1 MKKYKI
7 LLVTSFIILFL
18 SLNALYATE
27 DNNVSTL
34 VDDNHYDSDALIKNN
49 DIITD
54 NNQQKQADNNVYVD
68 INSDNGYEDGSMDH
82 PYKTINEENLEKI
95 SSDSTI
101 YVSRG
106 TYTLNSTKI
115 NKNIQL
121 IGESRDS
128 VIFLANGSNSTF
140 IIDQN
145 IKVTFKNFTLKDFSS
160 NTNSAITNN
169 GYLLIDNVNM
179 MNNLGTTS
187 SVKGGAI
194 VNNGELEINDSTF
207 SGNSASFGAAIY
219 NYKNLKISN
228 STFDDNYIGNVG
240 GAIYSIRGNLTVSDS
255 KFSNNRAVSGAAI
268 YNAAGYAYIN
278 NTEFIENNAE
288 HFFGGGI
295 YSTGITI
302 TENCLFDSNRANM
315 DGGAITTTS
324 NFTVINCTFV
334 ENFANENGGA
344 IENVAWSAKEN
355 GNLTIINSS
364 FSDNAAG
371 GKGGAIINYHKV
383 EAEGEPAVVTARN
396 TIFEY
401 NSASI
406 GGLIYN
412 EEYMDFQY
420 NAIINNEA
428 ESYNTIYSEEKGIK
442 SIDNNW
448 WGTNNP
454 SVDEIDCMPQTWV
467 MLEFTNRTQLTADK
481 QASIR
486 ISLNTLNNGETINT
500 TIPQR
505 TVTFSAEKT
514 QFAEND
520 VDFIAFYDTEVLY
533 EGDVLRA
540 CVDNQEVSLQNA
552 KDIIISL
559 DTINDT
565 AYNEI
570 VTVTGTVT
578 DNEGNTLSDINLN
591 IVINNIESEVTS
603 DENGAFTYTTKAKMT
618 GQNNVTVSF
627 MGNGSYNPYE
637 TSATFHVDKAN
648 VTFLFYKIKDAEYNS
663 QVKISGKL
671 LCNGEPVI
679 REKITITINDDSIEY
694 TTSTTGYFIIY
705 VDATTTG
712 VNNLTYSFDGSSKYY
727 ATANN
732 TTFMVKKS
740 ANFLFYKIKDT
751 DFGNVVKISGKLLY
765 DGNPVKKQN
774 VTVTINDETFTFKTS
789 TTGYFTMNYTT
800 KTAGV
805 NNITFTFE
813 GGDEYFAT
821 SNTTTFNVKNDTTF
835 LYYNIRDA
843 IMESPV
849 KISAKLLSGDVPAKR
864 QNVTVKV
871 NDETFNLTTSTTG
884 YIVMQYVPNSI
895 GTYNLTFIFEGS
907 DAYYPMTNSTTFVVR
922 EA

>member
-540 CVDNQEVSLQNA
+540 CVDN
-552 KDIIISL
+552 
-559 DTINDT
+559 
-565 AYNEI
+565 
-570 VTVTGTVT
+570 
-578 DNEGNTLSDINLN
+578 
-591 IVINNIESEVTS
+591 
-603 DENGAFTYTTKAKMT
+603 
-618 GQNNVTVSF
+618 
-627 MGNGSYNPYE
+627 
-637 TSATFHVDKAN
+637 
-648 VTFLFYKIKDAEYNS
+648 
-663 QVKISGKL
+663 
-671 LCNGEPVI
+671 
-679 REKITITINDDSIEY
+679 
-694 TTSTTGYFIIY
+694 
-705 VDATTTG
+705 
-712 VNNLTYSFDGSSKYY
+712 
-727 ATANN
+727 
-732 TTFMVKKS
+732 
-740 ANFLFYKIKDT
+740 
-751 DFGNVVKISGKLLY
+751 
-765 DGNPVKKQN
+765 
-774 VTVTINDETFTFKTS
+774 
-789 TTGYFTMNYTT
+789 
-800 KTAGV
+800 
-805 NNITFTFE
+805 
-813 GGDEYFAT
+813 
-821 SNTTTFNVKNDTTF
+821 
-835 LYYNIRDA
+835 
-843 IMESPV
+843 
-849 KISAKLLSGDVPAKR
+849 
-864 QNVTVKV
+864 
-871 NDETFNLTTSTTG
+871 
-884 YIVMQYVPNSI
+884 
-895 GTYNLTFIFEGS
+895 
-907 DAYYPMTNSTTFVVR
+907 
-922 EA
+922 